1 MGSNKAINISKI
13 KADLDLSV
21 SKSTVLRAIKE
32 DNNLVYKKMRQ
43 SPNLKE
49 AHKLKRDDFALDK
62 ILWTR
67 QWHKVIFSDE
77 KKFNLDGPDGFKY
90 YWHHVNK
97 EEISYSK
104 RIQDGGGI
112 MVWASFCS
120 SEQLILQIV
129 SNKMN
134 STSY

>member
-1 MGSNKAINISKI
+1 MGSNKAITISKI

-43 SPNLKE
+43 SLNLKDV
-49 AHKLKRDDFALDK
+49 HKLKRVDSALDK

-77 KKFNLDGPDGFKY
+77 KK
-90 YWHHVNK
+90 
-97 EEISYSK
+97 
-104 RIQDGGGI
+104 
-112 MVWASFCS
+112 
-120 SEQLILQIV
+120 LI
-129 SNKMN
+129 
-134 STSY
+134 